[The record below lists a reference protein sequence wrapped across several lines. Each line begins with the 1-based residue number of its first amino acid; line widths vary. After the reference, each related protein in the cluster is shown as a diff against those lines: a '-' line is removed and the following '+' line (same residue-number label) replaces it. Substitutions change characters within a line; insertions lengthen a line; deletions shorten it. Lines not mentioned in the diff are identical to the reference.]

1 MEGAVRELRA
11 GREHVTELVRQGFR
25 SKGRSYR
32 CQVRLRVIAN
42 PGVPHP
48 SGLVGGESMC

>member
-25 SKGRSYR
+25 SKGFD
-32 CQVRLRVIAN
+32 VDAELDI
-42 PGVPHP
+42 
-48 SGLVGGESMC
+48 